1 MNININFQENSKAIT
16 VDDVKKEDFEFVL
29 EIMTDHLHID
39 IDPEPEKKER
49 DFEGWEIKEAVREA
63 IFFFADQYL
72 PNEESERF
80 DPEYVDSAGDS
91 GVKIIY
97 KMAETM
103 INETEVYE
111 PYNAMVEAV
120 QIACRYMWERSKR
133 L

>member
-1 MNININFQENSKAIT
+1 MNINVNFQENSKAIT

-29 EIMTDHLHID
+29 EIMNDHLHID

-49 DFEGWEIKEAVREA
+49 WFEGWEIKEAVRGAVED
-63 IFFFADQYL
+63 FADKYL
-72 PNEESERF
+72 PTEESERY
-80 DPEYVDSAGDS
+80 DPEYIDSAGDC
-91 GVKIIY
+91 GVKIIH

-111 PYNAMVEAV
+111 PYSAMVAAV

>member
-29 EIMTDHLHID
+29 EIMNDHLHIGKT
-39 IDPEPEKKER
+39 ESKKKER
-49 DFEGWEIKEAVREA
+49 DFEGWEIKEAVRGAVED
-63 IFFFADQYL
+63 FADKYL
-72 PNEESERF
+72 PTEESERF
-80 DPEYVDSAGDS
+80 DPEYIDSAGDC
-91 GVKIIY
+91 GVKIIH

-111 PYNAMVEAV
+111 PYAAMVAAV
-120 QIACRYMWERSKR
+120 QIACRYMWEREKR

>member
-1 MNININFQENSKAIT
+1 MNINVNFQENSKAIT

-29 EIMTDHLHID
+29 ETMTDHLHID
-39 IDPEPEKKER
+39 IDPELKKKER
-49 DFEGWEIKEAVREA
+49 WFEGWEIKEAVRGAVED
-63 IFFFADQYL
+63 FADKYL
-72 PNEESERF
+72 PTEESERY
-80 DPEYVDSAGDS
+80 DPEYVDSAGDC
-91 GVKIIY
+91 GVKIIH

-111 PYNAMVEAV
+111 SYSAMVEAV